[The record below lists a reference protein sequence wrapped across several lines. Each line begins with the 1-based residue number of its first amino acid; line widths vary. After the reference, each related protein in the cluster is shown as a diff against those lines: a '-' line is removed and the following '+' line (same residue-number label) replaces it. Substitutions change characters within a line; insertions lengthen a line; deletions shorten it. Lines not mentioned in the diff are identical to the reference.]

1 MFESS
6 GKKNVKSILRCKLTA
21 CDLLKTTFQKA
32 LYLRQLS
39 LARKKKSKISL
50 NNSSLADKKASLLF
64 TYQFSCLPQVPL

>member
-39 LARKKKSKISL
+39 LARKRKINILLSFSKNQGSGVRE
-50 NNSSLADKKASLLF
+50 
-64 TYQFSCLPQVPL
+64 C